1 MESKIMSSKA
11 ASPKRA
17 GWTLVEMI
25 VAVGIF
31 SISGL
36 ALATI
41 FLFCI
46 RSFAAMTNYATLD
59 KCNRHAMDVLT
70 TEIRQAQQVLSYS
83 SNATSAS
90 LTILNG
96 NGVNV
101 TYSFDSSKQQ
111 FCRNDGHNTVLL
123 TNCNLVAFGLY
134 VRPLA
139 SNSFDLYPLDTGNNW
154 QQQVKTI
161 QLTWKTS
168 MNICPT
174 AQVNSEDV
182 QTACIVIRKQQL

>member
-1 MESKIMSSKA
+1 MA
-11 ASPKRA
+11 
-17 GWTLVEMI
+17 EMM
-25 VAVGIF
+25 VATGVF

-41 FLFCI
+41 FMFCI

-59 KCNRHAMDVLT
+59 KCNRHAMDVVT
-70 TEIRQAQQVLSYS
+70 QEIRQAQKVLSYA
-83 SNATSAS
+83 SNSTSTS

-96 NGVNV
+96 DGVNV
-101 TYSFDSSKQQ
+101 TYAFDSANQV
-111 FCRNDGHNTVLL
+111 FTRNDGNTTVLL

-134 VRPLA
+134 LRPPE
-139 SNSFDLYPLDTGNNW
+139 SNSFDMYPLMTSNTNW
-154 QQQVKTI
+154 QTLVKTV

-182 QTACIVIRKQQL
+182 QTASIVIRKQQQ

>member
-1 MESKIMSSKA
+1 MSTKSA
-11 ASPKRA
+11 GKRRGA
-17 GWTLVEMI
+17 WTLVEMM
-25 VAVGIF
+25 VATGVF

-59 KCNRHAMDVLT
+59 KCNRHAMDIVT
-70 TEIRQAQQVLSYS
+70 AEIRQAQQVLSYS
-83 SNATSAS
+83 SNSTSTS

-96 NGVNV
+96 DGTNV
-101 TYSFDSSKQQ
+101 TYSFDSTRRQ
-111 FCRNDGHNTVLL
+111 FTRNDGRTTVLL

-134 VRPLA
+134 VRPPE
-139 SNSFDLYPLDTGNNW
+139 SNSFDMYPLNTGANW

-174 AQVNSEDV
+174 AQINSEDV
-182 QTACIVIRKQQL
+182 QTACIVIRKQQ

>member
-1 MESKIMSSKA
+1 MSSKA

>member
-1 MESKIMSSKA
+1 MFIRPDRKLHK
-11 ASPKRA
+11 
-17 GWTLVEMI
+17 GWTLAEMM
-25 VAVGIF
+25 VATGVF

-59 KCNRHAMDVLT
+59 KCNRHAMDIVTAEL
-70 TEIRQAQQVLSYS
+70 RQAQQVLSYS
-83 SNATSAS
+83 SNATSTS

-96 NGVNV
+96 SGVNV
-101 TYSFDSSKQQ
+101 TYGFDSTKQQ
-111 FCRNDGHNTVLL
+111 FTRNDGRTAVLL
-123 TNCNLVAFGLY
+123 TNCNLVSFGLY
-134 VRPLA
+134 IRPVA
-139 SNSFDLYPLDTGNNW
+139 SNSFDMYQLNASSNW
-154 QQQVKTI
+154 QQQVKTV

-174 AQVNSEDV
+174 AQINSEDV
-182 QTACIVIRKQQL
+182 QTACIVIRKQQN

>member
-1 MESKIMSSKA
+1 MFIKLQ
-11 ASPKRA
+11 PNRA
-17 GWTLVEMI
+17 RGYTLVEMM
-25 VAVGIF
+25 VGVGIF

-41 FLFCI
+41 FIFCI

-59 KCNRHAMDVLT
+59 KCNRHAMDVVT
-70 TEIRQAQQVLSYS
+70 AEIRQAQKVLSYS
-83 SNATSAS
+83 SNSASTS

-96 NGVNV
+96 EGVNV
-101 TYSFDSSKQQ
+101 TYSFDSAKQQ
-111 FCRNDGHNTVLL
+111 FIRNDGKATILL
-123 TNCNLVAFGLY
+123 TNCNLVAFGLFI
-134 VRPLA
+134 RPPE
-139 SNSFDLYPLDTGNNW
+139 SNSFDMYPLNVGSNW

-174 AQVNSEDV
+174 AQINSEDV
-182 QTACIVIRKQQL
+182 QTACIVIRKQQN

>member
-1 MESKIMSSKA
+1 MCIKQ
-11 ASPKRA
+11 PPRTKR
-17 GWTLVEMI
+17 GWTLVELM
-25 VAVGIF
+25 VAAGIF
-31 SISGL
+31 SISGV

-59 KCNRHAMDVLT
+59 KCNRHAMDIVT
-70 TEIRQAQQVLSYS
+70 AEIRQAQKVLSFS
-83 SNATSAS
+83 SNSTSTS

-96 NGVNV
+96 SGANV
-101 TYSFDSSKQQ
+101 TYSFDATLQQ
-111 FCRNDGHNTVLL
+111 FTRNDGNTTVLL

-134 VRPLA
+134 VRPPA
-139 SNSFDLYPLDTGNNW
+139 SNSFDMYPLDTSVNW

-174 AQVNSEDV
+174 AQINSEDV
-182 QTACIVIRKQQL
+182 QTACIVIRKQQ

>member
-1 MESKIMSSKA
+1 MFIRFVAKSKA
-11 ASPKRA
+11 GA
-17 GWTLVEMI
+17 WTLVELM

-41 FLFCI
+41 FMFCI

-59 KCNRHAMDVLT
+59 MCNRHAMDVAT
-70 TEIRQAQQVLSYS
+70 SEIRQAQRVLSFS
-83 SNATSAS
+83 SNATSTS

-96 NGVNV
+96 SGVNV
-101 TYSFDSSKQQ
+101 TYAFDSTRQQ
-111 FCRNDGHNTVLL
+111 FTRNDGNSKVML
-123 TNCNLVAFGLY
+123 TNCNLVAFGLF
-134 VRPLA
+134 VRPPV
-139 SNSFDLYPLDTGNNW
+139 SNSFDMYPLSTGSNW

-168 MNICPT
+168 MNLCPS
-174 AQVNSEDV
+174 AQINSEDV
-182 QTACIVIRKQQL
+182 QTACIVIRKQQ

>member
-1 MESKIMSSKA
+1 
-11 ASPKRA
+11 
-17 GWTLVEMI
+17 MI
-25 VAVGIF
+25 VAVGVF

-70 TEIRQAQQVLSYS
+70 AEIRQAQQVLSYS
-83 SNATSAS
+83 SNGSTTS

-96 NGVNV
+96 SGVTV
-101 TYSFDSSKQQ
+101 TYSFDGSRQQ
-111 FCRNDGHNTVLL
+111 FVRNDGHATVLL
-123 TNCNLVAFGLY
+123 TNCSLVAFGLY
-134 VRPLA
+134 ERPPA
-139 SNSFDLYPLDTGNNW
+139 SNSFDMYPLNTGTAW

-174 AQVNSEDV
+174 AQINSEDV

>member
-1 MESKIMSSKA
+1 MFIKSSQNATK
-11 ASPKRA
+11 
-17 GWTLVEMI
+17 GWTLVEMM
-25 VAVGIF
+25 VATGVF

-59 KCNRHAMDVLT
+59 KCNRHAMDIVT
-70 TEIRQAQQVLSYS
+70 TEIRQAQKVLSFS
-83 SNATSAS
+83 SNATSTS

-96 NGVNV
+96 DGVNV
-101 TYSFDSSKQQ
+101 TYAFDSSKQA
-111 FCRNDGHNTVLL
+111 FTRNDGRTAILL

-134 VRPLA
+134 VRPPA
-139 SNSFDLYPLDTGNNW
+139 SNSFDMYPINTGSNW

-174 AQVNSEDV
+174 AQINSEDV
-182 QTACIVIRKQQL
+182 QTACIVIRKQQ

>member
-1 MESKIMSSKA
+1 MYIK
-11 ASPKRA
+11 SPPKTRS
-17 GWTLVEMI
+17 GWTLVEMM
-25 VAVGIF
+25 VAAGIF

-46 RSFAAMTNYATLD
+46 RSFAAMTNYATFD
-59 KCNRHAMDVLT
+59 KCNRHAMDIVT
-70 TEIRQAQQVLSYS
+70 AEIRQAQRVLSYT
-83 SNATSAS
+83 SNSTSTS

-96 NGVNV
+96 SGVNV
-101 TYSFDSSKQQ
+101 TYAFDSSRQQ
-111 FCRNDGHNTVLL
+111 FTRDDGRSAILL
-123 TNCNLVAFGLY
+123 TNCNLVAFGLF
-134 VRPLA
+134 VRPPA
-139 SNSFDLYPLDTGNNW
+139 SNSFDMYPLNAGVNW

-174 AQVNSEDV
+174 AQINSEDV
-182 QTACIVIRKQQL
+182 QTACIVIRKQQ

>member
-1 MESKIMSSKA
+1 MFTKA
-11 ASPKRA
+11 APKHPA
-17 GWTLVEMI
+17 AWTLVEMI
-25 VAVGIF
+25 VATGVF

-59 KCNRHAMDVLT
+59 QYNRHAMDTVT
-70 TEIRQAQQVLSYS
+70 TEIRQAQKVLDYS
-83 SNATSAS
+83 SNSTSTS
-90 LTILNG
+90 LMILNG
-96 NGVNV
+96 SGVNV
-101 TYSFDSSKQQ
+101 TYTFDSTTQQ
-111 FCRNDGHNTVLL
+111 FTRNDGNTKVLL

-134 VRPLA
+134 LRPPE
-139 SNSFDLYPLDTGNNW
+139 SNSFNMYPLFNSNTNW
-154 QQQVKTI
+154 QTLVKTV

-182 QTACIVIRKQQL
+182 QTASIVIRKQQQ

>member
-1 MESKIMSSKA
+1 MFIKFSQNPRK
-11 ASPKRA
+11 
-17 GWTLVEMI
+17 GWTLVEMM
-25 VAVGIF
+25 VATGVF

-59 KCNRHAMDVLT
+59 KCNRHAMDIVT
-70 TEIRQAQQVLSYS
+70 AEIRQAQKVLSFS
-83 SNATSAS
+83 SNATSTS

-96 NGVNV
+96 EGVNV
-101 TYSFDSSKQQ
+101 TYAFDSSKQA
-111 FCRNDGHNTVLL
+111 FTRNDGRASTLL
-123 TNCNLVAFGLY
+123 TNCNLVQFGLY
-134 VRPLA
+134 VRPPA
-139 SNSFDLYPLDTGNNW
+139 SNSFDMYPINNGSNW

-174 AQVNSEDV
+174 AQINSEDV
-182 QTACIVIRKQQL
+182 QTACIVIRKQQ

>member
-1 MESKIMSSKA
+1 MFTRPVRQSKT
-11 ASPKRA
+11 
-17 GWTLVEMI
+17 GWTLVELM
-25 VAVGIF
+25 VATGIF

-41 FLFCI
+41 FLFCV

-59 KCNRHAMDVLT
+59 KCNRHAMDIVT
-70 TEIRQAQQVLSYS
+70 SEIRQAQKVLNYS
-83 SNATSAS
+83 SNATSTS

-96 NGVNV
+96 GGVNV
-101 TYSFDSSKQQ
+101 TYAFDSTKQQ
-111 FCRNDGHNTVLL
+111 FTRNDGNNAVLL
-123 TNCNLVAFGLY
+123 TNCNLVAFGLF
-134 VRPLA
+134 VRPPA
-139 SNSFDLYPLDTGNNW
+139 SNSFDMYPLSTGSNW

-174 AQVNSEDV
+174 AQINSEDV
-182 QTACIVIRKQQL
+182 QTACIVIRKQQ

>member
-1 MESKIMSSKA
+1 MFTKCVPRFKA
-11 ASPKRA
+11 AA
-17 GWTLVEMI
+17 WTLVELM

-59 KCNRHAMDVLT
+59 QCNRHAMDIAT
-70 TEIRQAQQVLSYS
+70 TEIRQAQRVLSFS
-83 SNATSAS
+83 SNATSTS

-96 NGVNV
+96 SGVNV
-101 TYSFDSSKQQ
+101 TYAFDSTLQQ
-111 FCRNDGHNTVLL
+111 FTRNDGNPKVLL
-123 TNCNLVAFGLY
+123 TNCNLVAFGLF
-134 VRPLA
+134 VRPPV
-139 SNSFDLYPLDTGNNW
+139 SNSFDMYPLSTGANW

-168 MNICPT
+168 MNLCPS
-174 AQVNSEDV
+174 AQINSEDV
-182 QTACIVIRKQQL
+182 QTACIVIRKQQ